1 MTSPILSIV
10 IPTFN
15 RASYLKLTL
24 ENLRR
29 ELLTVAPGTVEVV
42 VSDNAS
48 RDNTPAIVD
57 AAITEGLPIR
67 SIRNADNIG
76 SDANIA
82 QVFNMAKGPY
92 VLILGDDDVLVSGTL
107 SFLIATLRND
117 TYGVLCLKSYGY
129 DSDLLAEHPGGQGK
143 SMVFEDSGDFIA
155 AIGAYITLIS
165 ACVIN
170 KGLLG
175 DIDARQFCGGNL
187 VQVHL
192 VLKAALS
199 AKRNLFYT
207 GYAVACKRNNSGGYD
222 FAKVFVEELGRI
234 LDSYQAEG
242 LPRSGIRKFERR
254 MMFGYYPYYLLR
266 QRQNQT
272 DGLGDTYNRFSTRFG
287 NRLLFWIWLAP
298 ILKLPRRLSLLWGS
312 LTVAVGR
319 SLSGDFRR
327 GLTFLHK
334 QFKR

>member
-15 RASYLKLTL
+15 RASYLKQTL

-29 ELLTVAPGTVEVV
+29 ELPTVAAGTVEII

-48 RDNTPAIVD
+48 PDDTPTVVS
-57 AAITEGLPIR
+57 AAVADGLSIR
-67 SIRNADNIG
+67 SIRNAENIG

-82 QVFNMAKGPY
+82 QVFNMAKAPY
-92 VLILGDDDVLVSGTL
+92 VLILGDDDVLVAGTL
-107 SFLIATLRND
+107 SFLISTLQKE
-117 TYGVLCLKSYGY
+117 TYGVVCLKSYGY
-129 DSDLLAEHPGGQGK
+129 DSDLLAEHPGGHGK
-143 SMVFEDSGDFIA
+143 SLVFEDSGDFIA

-199 AKRNLFYT
+199 ARQNLFYT

-222 FAKVFVEELGRI
+222 FSKVFVEELGRI
-234 LDSYQAEG
+234 LDSYVADG

-272 DGLGDTYNRFSTRFG
+272 AGLNDTYGRFSTRFG
-287 NRLLFWIWLAP
+287 NRPLFWIWLAP
-298 ILKLPRRLSLLWGS
+298 ILKLPRPLSLLWGS

-327 GLTFLHK
+327 GLTFLQK
-334 QFKR
+334 QFLR